1 MKNELYPLKF
11 EPILK
16 EKIWGGEKLKKLF
29 GKTSTSKTTG
39 ESWELSSI
47 DGSVSK
53 VKNGLLAGKNLLQL
67 LDTYNE
73 KLVGQSVFKDFGERF
88 PLLFKFIDAKENL
101 SLQVH
106 PNDKL
111 AEKRHNSFGKTEM
124 WYVMQADENAGIYVG
139 FKKEATQNDYLHHLE
154 EESLE
159 DIMNFETVKPGDVF
173 FIKPGL
179 VHAIGEGVLL
189 AEIQQTS
196 DITYRVFDWN
206 RKDGNGNSRELHTE
220 MALDAIDFYPHDFKI
235 DYKTKKNRW
244 QKLVENTYFT
254 TRKIHL
260 TKSISI
266 DYSKTASFVVLMCIK
281 GEITVV
287 TDEKSK
293 NESLK
298 TGETLMIPACL
309 KTIELETENAHLL
322 EVSV

>member
-124 WYVMQADENAGIYVG
+124 WYVKVG
-139 FKKEATQNDYLHHLE
+139 
-154 EESLE
+154 S
-159 DIMNFETVKPGDVF
+159 
-173 FIKPGL
+173 
-179 VHAIGEGVLL
+179 
-189 AEIQQTS
+189 
-196 DITYRVFDWN
+196 
-206 RKDGNGNSRELHTE
+206 
-220 MALDAIDFYPHDFKI
+220 
-235 DYKTKKNRW
+235 
-244 QKLVENTYFT
+244 
-254 TRKIHL
+254 
-260 TKSISI
+260 
-266 DYSKTASFVVLMCIK
+266 
-281 GEITVV
+281 
-287 TDEKSK
+287 
-293 NESLK
+293 
-298 TGETLMIPACL
+298 
-309 KTIELETENAHLL
+309 
-322 EVSV
+322 